1 MRRTIE
7 SLKIVVLEQKR
18 RPAKEKPVPKKK
30 PLQVG
35 GFAEISLEK

>member
-1 MRRTIE
+1 MVKK
-7 SLKIVVLEQKR
+7 LKIVVLEQKR
-18 RPAKEKPVPKKK
+18 MPAKEKPGPKEK